1 MSNGDRTGVKPKVML
16 IEACDF
22 RGFPVG
28 GQLTTAQQFVTVF
41 GESLALVGVSIDDT
55 PVGRWTRK
63 AFNGVELD
71 FFSFGRVD
79 PDNKKPLIPR
89 RLDAYWRLRFYKGEI
104 LSLGVGAAYVVAPEV
119 MLAIQHWG
127 LRIAYK
133 FSGVENP
140 LTMPRYAIGK
150 WIAEP
155 FERRLFSALAQHSE
169 LITAAADQEA
179 IQALKARSGGIL
191 ADKTVIS
198 TPTLVDT
205 GVFRVNR
212 AAISGAAPLLVSC
225 GRLNLVKGW
234 NLILES
240 FVLVKK
246 EIPAARLCF
255 VGDGEDRAK
264 LEAAIA
270 AADLTDSVSIT
281 GFLPP
286 AEVARML
293 NSADLFLLGSHR
305 EGWPTALVEAEAC
318 GLPAVA
324 THVSG
329 VSSLIEEGTNGYIV
343 RSRDPAEFA
352 RAIVAALKL
361 DVPNPKSLEI
371 GAQHSL
377 RRWRRN
383 FGELW
388 EPLR

>member
-1 MSNGDRTGVKPKVML
+1 MSDISRARPKPRVML

-28 GQLTTAQQFVTVF
+28 GQLTTAQQFVKVF
-41 GESLALVGVSIDDT
+41 GDSLALVGVSTDDT

-89 RLDAYWRLRFYKGEI
+89 RLNAYWRLRFYKREI
-104 LSLGVGAAYVVAPEV
+104 LSFGVNAAYVVAPEV
-119 MLAIQHWG
+119 MLAIEHWG

-140 LTMPRYAIGK
+140 LTMPRYAIGR
-150 WIAEP
+150 WIAGP
-155 FERRLFSALAQHSE
+155 FERRLFSALAQRSE

-179 IQALKARSGGIL
+179 IQALRARSGGIL

-205 GVFRVNR
+205 GVFKLDR
-212 AAISGAAPLLVSC
+212 AEIRGPPLLVSC

-234 NLILES
+234 DLILES
-240 FVLVKK
+240 FVFVKK
-246 EIPAARLCF
+246 ESPYAKLCF

-264 LEAAIA
+264 LEAGIA
-270 AADLTDSVSIT
+270 AAGLTDSVSIT

-286 AEVARML
+286 ADVAHTL
-293 NSADLFLLGSHR
+293 NSANVFLLGSHR

-318 GLPAVA
+318 GLPAV
-324 THVSG
+324 TTNVSG
-329 VSSLIEEGTNGYIV
+329 ASSLIEEGVNGYVV
-343 RSRDPAEFA
+343 RSRDPGEFA
-352 RAIVAALKL
+352 RAIVAALTL
-361 DVPNPKSLEI
+361 EVPNPKSLEI
-371 GAQHSL
+371 GAKHSL
-377 RRWRRN
+377 RRWKEN
-383 FGELW
+383 LGELW